1 MVKVKTLTTGLKIF
15 QAVTELKELAASKS
29 GYLM

>member
-15 QAVTELKELAASKS
+15 QAVKELKELDESKS

>member
-29 GYLM
+29 VYLM

>member
-1 MVKVKTLTTGLKIF
+1 MVKIKTLTTGLKIF
-15 QAVTELKELAASKS
+15 QTVTELKELDESKS